1 MKACIIFKRFISQEY
16 KRHYF
21 QRGERCP
28 CGHDS
33 RCNTGEIKMME
44 CTRDTADKVNGTGR
58 NRCYGTCTVRY
69 ETKCYENKGH
79 QRSREYFKESF
90 YPKVNNPPAPV
101 FHDCQVAVFSV
112 EKTWSIENTDHHN
125 GENKGSNKVF
135 IPFIF
140 ESTNDAAHHEYKP
153 K

>member
-90 YPKVNNPPAPV
+90 YAKVNNPPAV
-101 FHDCQVAVFSV
+101 SYTHLDVYERQATTSLASV
-112 EKTWSIENTDHHN
+112 SSSIHAPRLGIT
-125 GENKGSNKVF
+125 V
-135 IPFIF
+135 
-140 ESTNDAAHHEYKP
+140 ESYKRLP
-153 K
+153 IVSISLL